1 MKGVSPFGRSA
12 EHRQDTHFGQE
23 TDEMVSEVRRST
35 RASTRAMAP
44 EVVKK
49 AATAE
54 PATAE
59 DEGGSEGSAL
69 SSPRGKRQLK
79 QSDDASDF
87 EDEMGGVTRSG
98 PRRSKRS
105 KTSTPTVPSPKAKGG
120 PRSSPNRDSA
130 EEEENEEEGSG
141 FVTRSMAAGTAKR
154 CCALD
159 SEGRVDLCV
168 KILAK
173 ACGLD
178 PSSAHMLCETK
189 SVSRRDDDGDD
200 EDVNLLDENEE
211 DKDEEEVY
219 AEFARSL
226 SERFGEEGSS
236 AGLSDSKSML
246 YAKTV
251 TAKKR
256 SLEANFVHFWNQL
269 VVLLHGKE
277 TLYARGSAAA
287 AGESADG
294 SGVDFLSCMA
304 RVCVELSK
312 SEVRQVRYASCVCG
326 YALLG
331 SLVHAHQILD
341 DSSTVLTRQ
350 LRAAQGNT
358 SAKKDRRRDLNRRM
372 QECHDRSN
380 ELDEHMKD
388 LFQELVIVRFRD
400 VSPQIRALTVRWVGV
415 WVTQH
420 PKRFLSDAYLKYVAW
435 SLNDKDAQGRLA
447 AVQVSSEESRKD

>member
-1 MKGVSPFGRSA
+1 
-12 EHRQDTHFGQE
+12 
-23 TDEMVSEVRRST
+23 
-35 RASTRAMAP
+35 
-44 EVVKK
+44 
-49 AATAE
+49 
-54 PATAE
+54 
-59 DEGGSEGSAL
+59 
-69 SSPRGKRQLK
+69 
-79 QSDDASDF
+79 
-87 EDEMGGVTRSG
+87 MGGVTRSG

-200 EDVNLLDENEE
+200 EDLNLLDENEE